1 MSRSP
6 GTDPSILGESVL
18 TVRLVWP
25 AAGGMEY
32 HVLDERWSL
41 LATAR
46 YAPKDEVAALLRSY
60 GLRHWAAAALLVV
73 DAQGRDVFTVVFPG
87 MRARAVM
94 FIRDRE
100 DQHVGEAVKTRGLAK
115 ARYELRHADQTV
127 GAIQVLDWRERGVR
141 IEDRAGAELASI
153 RTVDDGYSLRVHR
166 PIEEP
171 LRSLVTASTV
181 ALQAAIGDE
190 SKPGSHVEYGG
201 GTTILRM
208 PLLPPVLDP
217 LRRKRR

>member
-1 MSRSP
+1 MGPSG
-6 GTDPSILGESVL
+6 GTHPSILSEPVL

-25 AAGGMEY
+25 DGGGMEY
-32 HVLDERWSL
+32 HVLDERRSL

-46 YAPKDEVAALLRSY
+46 YLPEDQVAALLRSY
-60 GLRHWAAAALLVV
+60 RLRPWTAAALQIV
-73 DAQGRDVFTVVFPG
+73 DAEGRDQFTVVFPG

-94 FIRDRE
+94 FIRDR
-100 DQHVGEAVKTRGLAK
+100 DGQHVGEAVKTKGPIK
-115 ARYELRHADQTV
+115 ARYELRHGDQTV
-127 GAIQVLDWRERGVR
+127 GVIQVLDWRERGVR

-153 RTVDDGYSLRVHR
+153 RTIDDGYSLRVHR
-166 PIEEP
+166 PMEEP
-171 LRSLVTASTV
+171 LRSLVIASTV

-190 SKPGSHVEYGG
+190 SRPGSHVEYGG

-208 PLLPPVLDP
+208 PLLPPILDP